1 MSWVAIADPGAR
13 NGIIDGEAFACDAV
27 YLVACDAVFLV
38 ACDVHSLPQNP
49 EPPKTTPKPYKVKPS
64 ALSGLRDDEKH

>member
-13 NGIIDGEAFACDAV
+13 NGIINGEAFACDAV

-38 ACDVHSLPQNP
+38 ACHVHSLYPKTLNPPKPPQNP
-49 EPPKTTPKPYKVKPS
+49 T
-64 ALSGLRDDEKH
+64 R